1 MLGNSAGRRI
11 IQYLDSSA
19 GIVQPTRIV
28 CCAHDEPELALTAA
42 AAPKARIHFETVR
55 IVPTPLP
62 RRRRRHPTRPR
73 QMFHG
78 SNNQASHA
86 GRAVSSWDTPCMV
99 MQRRAASRSD
109 RWRQPMAEAS
119 KTNPQGVERL
129 GYLGLGLMGTPMSRR
144 LLNAGHQVT
153 VWNRS
158 EGKMAALVEAGAR
171 RAAIPRDLM
180 ESSDIVFM
188 CVTDAAAV
196 EEVIFGPASISTA
209 PGAGKLVVDFSSI
222 HPDAARD
229 LATRLSAANGAGWI
243 DAPVS
248 GGTKGAEEGTL
259 AIMAGGKASDIERVR
274 PYVLAM
280 ARRFTHMCPTGAGQT
295 TKLCNQV
302 IVGCAMA
309 VLAEATRLAVNA
321 GIDASRLPEALAGG
335 FADSI
340 PLQLFVPRMV
350 QGIHSP
356 PLGHI
361 ATMLKDLDTVADV
374 AQTTSTPVPMASL
387 AGQLFRLAKAARG
400 ADADALEIYKL
411 SAGSTEPSTGS

>member
-1 MLGNSAGRRI
+1 MADESTANS
-11 IQYLDSSA
+11 
-19 GIVQPTRIV
+19 
-28 CCAHDEPELALTAA
+28 
-42 AAPKARIHFETVR
+42 
-55 IVPTPLP
+55 
-62 RRRRRHPTRPR
+62 
-73 QMFHG
+73 
-78 SNNQASHA
+78 
-86 GRAVSSWDTPCMV
+86 
-99 MQRRAASRSD
+99 
-109 RWRQPMAEAS
+109 
-119 KTNPQGVERL
+119 QGTERL
-129 GYLGLGLMGTPMSRR
+129 GYLGLGLMGTPMTRR
-144 LLNAGHQVT
+144 LLKAGYQVA

-158 EGKMAALVEAGAR
+158 EGKVAPLAEAGAK
-171 RAAIPRDLM
+171 RAVTPRDLLA
-180 ESSDIVFM
+180 SSDIVFM

-196 EEVIFGPASISTA
+196 EKVIFGPEGLAAA
-209 PGAGKLVVDFSSI
+209 PGADKLVVDFSSI

-229 LATRLSAANGAGWI
+229 LATRLKDANGAGWI

-259 AIMAGGKASDIERVR
+259 AVMAGGEAGDIERVR

-280 ARRFTHMCPTGAGQT
+280 ARRFTHMGPVGAGQT

-321 GIDASRLPEALAGG
+321 GIDANRLPEALAGG

-374 AQTTSTPVPMASL
+374 AQATSTPVPMASL
-387 AGQLFRLAKAARG
+387 AGQIFRLAKATRG
-400 ADADALEIYKL
+400 AEADALEIYKL
-411 SAGSTEPSTGS
+411 SAPEREAV

>member
-1 MLGNSAGRRI
+1 MTG
-11 IQYLDSSA
+11 
-19 GIVQPTRIV
+19 QP
-28 CCAHDEPELALTAA
+28 
-42 AAPKARIHFETVR
+42 
-55 IVPTPLP
+55 
-62 RRRRRHPTRPR
+62 
-73 QMFHG
+73 
-78 SNNQASHA
+78 
-86 GRAVSSWDTPCMV
+86 
-99 MQRRAASRSD
+99 
-109 RWRQPMAEAS
+109 AE
-119 KTNPQGVERL
+119 KL
-129 GYLGLGLMGTPMSRR
+129 GYLGLGMMGFPMARR
-144 LLNAGHQVT
+144 LLKAGYGVA

-158 EGKMAALVEAGAR
+158 AGKAAALVEAGATLEAHPGEV
-171 RAAIPRDLM
+171 AAATSILF
-180 ESSDIVFM
+180 I
-188 CVTDAAAV
+188 CVTDASAV
-196 EEVIFGPASISTA
+196 EEVVFGRDGLAA
-209 PGAGKLVVDFSSI
+209 VPGAGKLVVDFSSI

-229 LATRLSAANGAGWI
+229 IAARLKAANGMGWI

-259 AIMAGGKASDIERVR
+259 AVMAGGEAADIERVR

-280 ARRFTHMCPTGAGQT
+280 ARRLTHMGPTGAGQT

-321 GIDASRLPEALAGG
+321 GIDAGRLPEALTGG

-356 PLGHI
+356 PFGHI

-374 AQTTSTPVPMASL
+374 ARSTSSPVPMATL
-387 AGQLFRLAKAARG
+387 AGQLFRLAKSLRG

-411 SAGSTEPSTGS
+411 SASHIG

>member
-1 MLGNSAGRRI
+1 MTGQG
-11 IQYLDSSA
+11 
-19 GIVQPTRIV
+19 
-28 CCAHDEPELALTAA
+28 
-42 AAPKARIHFETVR
+42 
-55 IVPTPLP
+55 
-62 RRRRRHPTRPR
+62 
-73 QMFHG
+73 
-78 SNNQASHA
+78 
-86 GRAVSSWDTPCMV
+86 
-99 MQRRAASRSD
+99 
-109 RWRQPMAEAS
+109 AE
-119 KTNPQGVERL
+119 KL
-129 GYLGLGLMGTPMSRR
+129 GYLGLGMMGFPMARR
-144 LLNAGHQVT
+144 LVNAGYDVA

-158 EGKMAALVEAGAR
+158 AGKAAALVEAGAKLKAHPGEV
-171 RAAIPRDLM
+171 AATASIL
-180 ESSDIVFM
+180 FM

-196 EEVIFGPASISTA
+196 EEVVFGGNGLEAVN
-209 PGAGKLVVDFSSI
+209 GAGKLVVDFSSI

-229 LATRLSAANGAGWI
+229 IAARLKAKNGMGWV

-259 AIMAGGKASDIERVR
+259 AVMAGGDAADVERVR
-274 PYVLAM
+274 PYVLGM
-280 ARRFTHMCPTGAGQT
+280 ARRLTHMGPTGAGQT

-321 GIDASRLPEALAGG
+321 GIDAKRLPEALAGG

-361 ATMLKDLDTVADV
+361 ATMLKDLDTVIDV
-374 AQTTSTPVPMASL
+374 ARDTSSPVPMSAL
-387 AGQLFRLAKAARG
+387 AAQLFRLAKSARG

-411 SAGSTEPSTGS
+411 SASEVG